1 MRPHEVKELMRGQRL
16 IYIPRGQRSE
26 IVTVVRVDEEV
37 RGPYVGI
44 VVRDVE
50 QKQFT
55 ATPAAL
61 EVLPG
66 RAV

>member
-1 MRPHEVKELMRGQRL
+1 MRTHEVKELVRGQRI
-16 IYIPRGQRSE
+16 IYLAPGARSE

-37 RGPYVGI
+37 NGPYVGI
-44 VVRDVE
+44 VCRDAE
-50 QKQFT
+50 QRVIT
-55 ATPAAL
+55 ITPRFA